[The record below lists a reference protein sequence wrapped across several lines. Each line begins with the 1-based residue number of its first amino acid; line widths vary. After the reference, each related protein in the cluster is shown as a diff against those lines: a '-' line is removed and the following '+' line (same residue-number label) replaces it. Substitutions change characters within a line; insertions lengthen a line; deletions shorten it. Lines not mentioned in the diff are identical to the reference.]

1 MLKYLKKYWIFCL
14 LAPLFMFGEVAMDL
28 LQPDMMAD
36 IVDNG
41 VLKSDMEVIITV
53 GIRMILFVMVGGFC
67 GVMCGVF
74 ANIAAQGFGN
84 DLRKDLF
91 ARIMSLSFQQTDKIS
106 TGSLVTRLT
115 NDVTQVQNTVMMAVR
130 GFVRNSVMFVGGI
143 FMLYRQ
149 SPKFALVAAC
159 GLPFV
164 VIFVTFFLKK
174 ASPLFAIVQKKLDG
188 INNVM
193 QENVAGARVVKA
205 YVKEEHEL
213 KRFDQANE
221 ALCTENLR
229 VQTLLAFMSPCM
241 NIVLNLCIVAV
252 ILVGGLTVKSGGN
265 MTPGNVMAAIT
276 YLSQILH
283 GVTFMANIFQ
293 TFTRAKASAD
303 RINEVLNSPQIIA
316 DGEGADSETANMDG
330 GTAGSETADTNG
342 DTAGGATAD
351 TNGEAAG
358 RNKKGEIEFRH
369 VSFAYPES
377 SGENVLEDISF
388 TVKQGET
395 LAVIGA
401 TGSGKSSLVHLIPRF
416 YDVTEGD
423 ILIDGKNV
431 KDYKLKELRAKI
443 SIVLQRAE
451 LYSRT
456 VEANIRWGRKEAT
469 PWEIKTA
476 AQIAQADDFICATP
490 YGYHTMVSEGGH
502 SLSGGQKQRISIAR
516 AVLKEHEILIFD
528 DATSA
533 LDLKTEAML
542 YEALRSKCPDSTK
555 IIIAQRIASVKDADR
570 IAVLDEG
577 RLSALGTHAELMQ
590 NSAIYRDI
598 YKSQMKEGGEA

>member
-1 MLKYLKKYWIFCL
+1 MIKYLKKYWMFCL
-14 LAPLFMFGEVAMDL
+14 LAPLFMVGEVAMDL
-28 LQPDMMAD
+28 IQPDMMAD

-41 VLKSDMEVIITV
+41 VLKSDINLIITV
-53 GIRMILFVMVGGFC
+53 GIRMILFVMLGGFA

-91 ARIMSLSFQQTDKIS
+91 SKIMSLSFQQTDKIS

-115 NDVTQVQNTVMMAVR
+115 NDVTQVQNMVMMSVR
-130 GFVRNSVMFVGGI
+130 GLVRNSVMFVGGI
-143 FMLYRQ
+143 LMLYRQ
-149 SPKFALVAAC
+149 SPKFALIAAC
-159 GLPFV
+159 GLPFIV
-164 VIFVTFFLKK
+164 VFVSFFLKK
-174 ASPLFAIVQKKLDG
+174 TSPLFAIVQKKLDG

-193 QENVAGARVVKA
+193 QEDVAGARVVKA

-213 KRFDQANE
+213 KRFDAANE

-252 ILVGGLTVKSGGN
+252 ILAGGMTVKNGGN
-265 MTPGNVMAAIT
+265 MTPGSVMAGIT

-303 RINEVLNSPQIIA
+303 RINEVLNSPEIIT
-316 DGEGADSETANMDG
+316 DGAWDAPCD
-330 GTAGSETADTNG
+330 
-342 DTAGGATAD
+342 
-351 TNGEAAG
+351 
-358 RNKKGEIEFRH
+358 KKGEIEFRN

-377 SGENVLEDISF
+377 SGEKVIENISF

-395 LAVIGA
+395 LAIIGA
-401 TGSGKSSLVHLIPRF
+401 TGSGKSSVVKLIPRF
-416 YDVTEGD
+416 YDVTEGA
-423 ILIDGKNV
+423 IFVDGKNV
-431 KDYKLKELRAKI
+431 KDYKLKELRKKI
-443 SIVLQRAE
+443 SIVLQKAE
-451 LYSRT
+451 LYSRSI
-456 VEANIRWGRKEAT
+456 ESNIRWGKRDAT
-469 PWEIKTA
+469 PWEIKSA
-476 AQIAQADDFICATP
+476 ARIAQADDFICSSQ
-490 YGYHTMVSEGGH
+490 YGYHTMVTEGGH

-516 AVLKEHEILIFD
+516 AVLKDHEILIFD
-528 DATSA
+528 DSTSA

-542 YEALRSKCPDSTK
+542 YEALRKECPDTTK

-577 RLSALGTHAELMQ
+577 RLSALGTHEELMK
-590 NSAIYRDI
+590 NSDIYRDI
-598 YKSQMKEGGEA
+598 YKSQLKEGGEF